1 MNARRPAGRAK
12 RRGQLPPSPRI
23 ILRRLLGHDRQN
35 GMSTLEPFPKL
46 KPCSPIKYDTTGRSR
61 EVHRSVI
68 SVDPEAATT
77 VALEFLGCRV
87 RRDTLESW
95 RPETRMACFPEEIR
109 TLRDRADVSDM
120 LHFRIIKTSRSTS
133 VSQPDNCNSFEASAH
148 DKFASS
154 DVVLKGHLLMRW
166 RCWLGC
172 SQLGDP

>member
-23 ILRRLLGHDRQN
+23 ILAALSGDDAQN
-35 GMSTLEPFPKL
+35 GMSTLEPLAQL
-46 KPCSPIKYDTTGRSR
+46 KPGKPVQDDASRTCR
-61 EVHRSVI
+61 EVNGGII
-68 SVDPEAATT
+68 SVDPETASP
-77 VALEFLGCRV
+77 VALQLLGRRV
-87 RRDTLESW
+87 RRETLESW
-95 RPETRMACFPEEIR
+95 RPETRMACFPQEIR

-120 LHFRIIKTSRSTS
+120 LHFRIIKTSRRTS

-166 RCWLGC
+166 RYWIGY
-172 SQLGDP
+172 SQPDAP

>member
-1 MNARRPAGRAK
+1 
-12 RRGQLPPSPRI
+12 
-23 ILRRLLGHDRQN
+23 
-35 GMSTLEPFPKL
+35 MSTFEQFPKL
-46 KPCSPIKYDTTGRSR
+46 NPCGPVQDNASRTCR
-61 EVHRSVI
+61 EVNGGVV
-68 SVDPEAATT
+68 SVDPEAASS
-77 VALEFLGCRV
+77 VALEFLGRRV
-87 RRDTLESW
+87 RRETLESW

-166 RCWLGC
+166 QCWIGYN
-172 SQLGDP
+172 QPDVP

>member
-1 MNARRPAGRAK
+1 M
-12 RRGQLPPSPRI
+12 
-23 ILRRLLGHDRQN
+23 
-35 GMSTLEPFPKL
+35 
-46 KPCSPIKYDTTGRSR
+46 
-61 EVHRSVI
+61 
-68 SVDPEAATT
+68 DPEAATT

-166 RCWLGC
+166 RYWLGC
-172 SQLGDP
+172 SQLDAP

>member
-23 ILRRLLGHDRQN
+23 ILRRRLGHNRQN
-35 GMSTLEPFPKL
+35 GMSALEPLPKL
-46 KPCSPIKYDTTGRSR
+46 NARHPIQYDTTGRCR
-61 EVHRSVI
+61 EVHGGVI

-154 DVVLKGHLLMRW
+154 DVVLKGHLLMRR
-166 RCWLGC
+166 RCWSGC
-172 SQLGDP
+172 SQLDAP